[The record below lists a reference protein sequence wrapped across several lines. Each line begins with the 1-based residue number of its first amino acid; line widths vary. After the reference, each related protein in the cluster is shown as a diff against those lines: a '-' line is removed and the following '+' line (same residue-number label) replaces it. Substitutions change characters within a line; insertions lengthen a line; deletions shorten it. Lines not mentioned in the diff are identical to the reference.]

1 MQGAYKF
8 QVLSFWK
15 CEKSALW
22 IFISLFAR
30 KAFIYAG
37 FGVLQ
42 SYCNWS
48 LPKVAFSCNTHRVNL
63 QLYAH
68 KRPIYEGF
76 RGMRCKKGRLKTVL
90 KVVEVTGLEPAAS
103 CSQSRHSS
111 QTELHLDMIIKFLRS
126 CSVVLWSPS
135 CKIVALYTAV
145 SIALFCCA
153 SSSSLYLP
161 PAAVA
166 LVTQSRH
173 SSQTELHLE
182 VY

>member
-1 MQGAYKF
+1 MVEVTGFEPAASTSRTWRSTK
-8 QVLSFWK
+8 LSHTSISFK
-15 CEKSALW
+15 KRTHNRRQSPYCEL
-22 IFISLFAR
+22 
-30 KAFIYAG
+30 
-37 FGVLQ
+37 
-42 SYCNWS
+42 
-48 LPKVAFSCNTHRVNL
+48 
-63 QLYAH
+63 
-68 KRPIYEGF
+68 
-76 RGMRCKKGRLKTVL
+76 M
-90 KVVEVTGLEPAAS
+90 VEVTGLEPAAS

-166 LVTQSRH
+166 FVTQSRH